1 MPEVD
6 QKIEVL
12 EEEIKVLKGE
22 VRRTLVDLRAMLMR
36 EDSPLSEGSIGRR
49 AALQD
54 LDRGEDIQ
62 PVRRE
67 LSETVRQET
76 VTTPVAT
83 PPPAPPAPQ
92 QQNAPDPGPAS
103 MYPPQMGVTAGM
115 PMVQPGYAPAP
126 APVVMPA
133 PQSPDPGMAEQQLRM
148 ADQERRLAEQE
159 RRLAEQD
166 RKMAEAGRAEP
177 PDTRRA
183 ESQREEVRD
192 SPQQPARSTT
202 EPEYRNP
209 PEQAGMNREEVGD
222 SPQRPAQSTAEPE
235 DRNPPEQVPM
245 NREEEPVGQP
255 EKSNEGGTGN
265 SRRQENSSGTGPN
278 YTQPSEN
285 SFGEASVDRQPES
298 PPSNGLD
305 DYQQPTPVYADD
317 SEYAQPGPEPSADVP
332 NAGRRRQ
339 SPPID
344 AQIYE
349 QPVDYQQ
356 EERRLPRPRNGRPT
370 ESNGRSGP
378 AAARHP
384 GEGLQKSGAPETEHR
399 GSPVFDEYFDLLAE
413 VEQSNAKAPEFDLP
427 ALDLNL
433 VASLVRWASI
443 AKQRVGEQRL
453 GDILDLYF
461 QSGHSS
467 PGLQA
472 LLNQVV
478 GMADEA
484 PTESDSTSQVCVDL
498 IAHLHGILTGG
509 LPNIRMARITG
520 AG

>member
-1 MPEVD
+1 MPDGD

-22 VRRTLVDLRAMLMR
+22 VRRTLVDLRALLMR
-36 EDSPLSEGSIGRR
+36 EDSPLNEGSFGRR
-49 AALQD
+49 AALED
-54 LDRGEDIQ
+54 LAHGEDVQ

-67 LSETVRQET
+67 SSETIRQET
-76 VTTPVAT
+76 VATPAVA

-92 QQNAPDPGPAS
+92 QQNPPNPAPAN
-103 MYPPQMGVTAGM
+103 MYPPQMGVPAGM
-115 PMVQPGYAPAP
+115 PMVQPGYPPAP

-148 ADQERRLAEQE
+148 ADQERRLAQQE

-166 RKMAEAGRAEP
+166 RKMAEADRAEP

-183 ESQREEVRD
+183 ESQREEV
-192 SPQQPARSTT
+192 S
-202 EPEYRNP
+202 
-209 PEQAGMNREEVGD
+209 D
-222 SPQRPAQSTAEPE
+222 SPQRPTQSTAEPE
-235 DRNPPEQVPM
+235 NRNLPEQARM
-245 NREEEPVGQP
+245 NREEEPGGQP
-255 EKSNEGGTGN
+255 EKSKEGGTGD
-265 SRRQENSSGTGPN
+265 SRREETSPGNVPN

-285 SFGEASVDRQPES
+285 SFGEGPGRRPEG
-298 PPSNGLD
+298 PSADGP
-305 DYQQPTPVYADD
+305 DYNQQATPVYDD
-317 SEYAQPGPEPSADVP
+317 EPEYEQPDPEPSGDAS
-332 NAGRRRQ
+332 NAGQRRQ
-339 SPPID
+339 SPPVYVQD
-344 AQIYE
+344 YE
-349 QPVDYQQ
+349 PPEDYQQ
-356 EERRLPRPRNGRPT
+356 EERRPPRPRHGRPT
-370 ESNGRSGP
+370 GSNGRSET
-378 AAARHP
+378 ASARYP
-384 GEGLQKSGAPETEHR
+384 EEGLQRSSVRETEHR

-413 VEQSNAKAPEFDLP
+413 VEEANPKGPGFDFP
-427 ALDLNL
+427 PLDLNL

-443 AKQRVGEQRL
+443 AKQRVGQQRL

-484 PTESDSTSQVCVDL
+484 PIESDSTSQVCVDL

-520 AG
+520 SG